1 MMEYEI
7 KINEFEGPLDLL
19 LHLVKKDNIS
29 IFDIKIE
36 DIIKQ
41 YLDYINKMK
50 EENLDITS
58 EYLVMASELIELKS
72 KMLLPNK
79 TEETEVEIEEA
90 TNNLVNRLLEYDR
103 YKNMTQDF
111 KELESIRSKLYTRES
126 EELLNFVNT
135 DKVDYGIDLDDL
147 VNAFQKFLEYKE
159 MTKPLN
165 TKIEKK
171 EFSVDERCNEI
182 RDKFKQHKKINFNDL
197 FEIVS
202 KEYVVVTFLAILSM
216 AKKQEISIIQDN
228 NFNNIVLV
236 ART

>member
-1 MMEYEI
+1 MEYEV

-19 LHLVKKDNIS
+19 LHLIKKENIN
-29 IFDIKIE
+29 IFDISIE
-36 DIIKQ
+36 EIIKQ

-79 TEETEVEIEEA
+79 TEEVEDEIEEA
-90 TNNLVNRLLEYDR
+90 TNDLINRLLEYDK
-103 YKNMTQDF
+103 YKNMTS
-111 KELESIRSKLYTRES
+111 ELRNLETIRSKIHTRES
-126 EELLNFVNT
+126 EELLNYANN
-135 DKVDYGIDLDDL
+135 DDIDYGIDLDDL

-171 EFSVDERCNEI
+171 EYSVDERCIEI
-182 RDKFKQHKKINFNDL
+182 RNKIKIKGSLNFEDL
-197 FEIVS
+197 FETVT

-216 AKKQEISIIQDN
+216 AKKQEISINQDN
-228 NFNNIVLV
+228 NFNNITII
-236 ART
+236 ARK

>member
-1 MMEYEI
+1 MEYEV

-19 LHLVKKDNIS
+19 LHLIKKDNIS

-36 DIIKQ
+36 EIIKQ
-41 YLDYINKMK
+41 YLEYINKMK

-79 TEETEVEIEEA
+79 TEEVEEEIEEA
-90 TNNLVNRLLEYDR
+90 TNDLIDRLLEYDK
-103 YKNMTQDF
+103 YKNMTN
-111 KELESIRSKLYTRES
+111 ELRNLENTRSNIYTRES
-126 EELLNFVNT
+126 EELLSYTNNN
-135 DKVDYGIDLDDL
+135 DIDYGIDLDDL
-147 VNAFQKFLEYKE
+147 VSAFQKFLEYKE

-171 EFSVDERCNEI
+171 EYSVDERCVEI
-182 RDKFKQHKKINFNDL
+182 RNKIKLKGSLGFEDL
-197 FEIVS
+197 FEIVT

-216 AKKQEISIIQDN
+216 AKKQEISIKQDN
-228 NFNNIVLV
+228 NFNNITIMT
-236 ART
+236 RK

>member
-1 MMEYEI
+1 MEYEV

-19 LHLVKKDNIS
+19 LHLIKKENIS
-29 IFDIKIE
+29 IFDISIE
-36 DIIKQ
+36 EIIKQ
-41 YLDYINKMK
+41 YLNYINKMK

-79 TEETEVEIEEA
+79 TEEIEEEIEEA
-90 TNNLVNRLLEYDR
+90 TNDLINRLLEYDK
-103 YKNMTQDF
+103 YKNMTS
-111 KELESIRSKLYTRES
+111 ELRNLETIRSKIHTRES
-126 EELLNFVNT
+126 EELLNYANN
-135 DKVDYGIDLDDL
+135 DDIDYGIDLDDL

-171 EFSVDERCNEI
+171 EYSVDERCIEI
-182 RDKFKQHKKINFNDL
+182 RNKIKIKGSLNFEDL
-197 FEIVS
+197 FETVT

-216 AKKQEISIIQDN
+216 AKKQEISINQDN
-228 NFNNIVLV
+228 NFNNITII
-236 ART
+236 ARK

>member
-1 MMEYEI
+1 MEYEV

-19 LHLVKKDNIS
+19 LHLIKKENIS
-29 IFDIKIE
+29 IFDIRIE
-36 DIIKQ
+36 EIIKQ

-79 TEETEVEIEEA
+79 TEEVEEEIEEA
-90 TNNLVNRLLEYDR
+90 TNDLINRLLEYDK
-103 YKNMTQDF
+103 YKNMTN
-111 KELESIRSKLYTRES
+111 ELRDLETIRSKIYTRDS
-126 EELLNFVNT
+126 EELLSYANN
-135 DKVDYGIDLDDL
+135 DDIDYGIDLDDL
-147 VNAFQKFLEYKE
+147 VSAFEKFLEYKE

-171 EFSVDERCNEI
+171 EYSVDERCIEI
-182 RDKFKQHKKINFNDL
+182 RNKIKVKSSLKFEDL
-197 FEIVS
+197 FEIVT

-216 AKKQEISIIQDN
+216 AKRQEIKINQDN
-228 NFNNIVLV
+228 NFNNITIM
-236 ART
+236 ARK

>member
-1 MMEYEI
+1 MEYEV

-19 LHLVKKDNIS
+19 LHLIKKENIS
-29 IFDIKIE
+29 IFDIRIE
-36 DIIKQ
+36 EIIKQ

-79 TEETEVEIEEA
+79 TEEVEDEIEEA
-90 TNNLVNRLLEYDR
+90 TNDLINKLLEYDK
-103 YKNMTQDF
+103 YKNMTS
-111 KELESIRSKLYTRES
+111 ELRNLETIRSKIHTRES
-126 EELLNFVNT
+126 EELLNYANN
-135 DKVDYGIDLDDL
+135 DDIDYGIDLDDL

-171 EFSVDERCNEI
+171 EYSVDERCIEI
-182 RDKFKQHKKINFNDL
+182 RNKIKIKGSLNFEDL
-197 FEIVS
+197 FETVT

-216 AKKQEISIIQDN
+216 AKKQEISINQDN
-228 NFNNIVLV
+228 NFNNITII
-236 ART
+236 ARK

>member
-1 MMEYEI
+1 MEYEV

-19 LHLVKKDNIS
+19 LHLIKKENIN
-29 IFDIKIE
+29 IFDISIE
-36 DIIKQ
+36 EIIKQ

-79 TEETEVEIEEA
+79 TEEVEDEIEEA
-90 TNNLVNRLLEYDR
+90 TNDLINRLLEYDK
-103 YKNMTQDF
+103 YKNMTS
-111 KELESIRSKLYTRES
+111 ELRNLETIRSKIHTRES
-126 EELLNFVNT
+126 EELLNYANN
-135 DKVDYGIDLDDL
+135 DDIDYGIDLDDL

-171 EFSVDERCNEI
+171 EYSVDERCIEI
-182 RDKFKQHKKINFNDL
+182 RNKIKVKSSLKFEDL
-197 FEIVS
+197 FEIVT

-216 AKKQEISIIQDN
+216 AKRQEIKINQDN
-228 NFNNIVLV
+228 NFNNITIM
-236 ART
+236 ARK